1 MSEEETAMDNTY
13 EYLKFIGAGLAAVLT
28 FMFGGFD
35 TILAVLLAMIAIDY
49 VSGLLG
55 AIYTGT
61 LSSEVGYKGII
72 KKVGMLLVVA
82 AGHILGRAM
91 GAYEIRSMV
100 IGFYITNEAIS
111 ILENWGK
118 VGLPLPKQIK
128 DALSRLKDG
137 GL

>member
-1 MSEEETAMDNTY
+1 MQD
-13 EYLKFIGAGLAAVLT
+13 YLKLIGAGAAAVLT

-35 TILAVLLAMIAIDY
+35 IILMVLLSMIAIDY
-49 VSGLLG
+49 ISGLLG
-55 AIYTGT
+55 ALYTGT
-61 LSSEVGYKGII
+61 LSSEAGYKGII

-82 AGHILGRAM
+82 VGHILGRSI
-91 GAYEIRSMV
+91 GAHEIRSMV

-128 DALSRLKDG
+128 DALSQLKSKDG